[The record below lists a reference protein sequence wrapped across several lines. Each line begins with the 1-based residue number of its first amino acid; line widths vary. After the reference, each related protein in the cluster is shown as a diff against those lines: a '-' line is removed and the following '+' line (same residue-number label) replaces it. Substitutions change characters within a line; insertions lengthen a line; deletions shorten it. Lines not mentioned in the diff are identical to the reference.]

1 MEEIELKNAIDLRDK
16 LLGFSIE
23 FIDSGKVGPPL
34 ISEFEIF
41 SPCKNFIGGFRN
53 QSQGPCDLPCGRN
66 TEGEAVTSETRL
78 HSGVNLFFVFF
89 TIFTGRKCESPE

>member
-34 ISEFEIF
+34 ISKFEIF
-41 SPCKNFIGGFRN
+41 SPCKNFISGFRN
-53 QSQGPCDLPCGRN
+53 QSQGPCNLSRSRN
-66 TEGEAVTSETRL
+66 TEGEGLTSKTRL
-78 HSGVNLFFVFF
+78 HPGINLSPEFF
-89 TIFTGRKCESPE
+89 TILTGRKSKSPE